1 MNRLPFLDWMRGL
14 AVLIMFECHT
24 FNSFARLDVRNGGPY
39 VLSQFVGGMAAPLF
53 LFMAGMTFGFQ
64 MESLERREPNRWR
77 RWLVAL
83 RRAGYIMVI
92 AFAFRIGNWIASM
105 PRPEISEI
113 TKVDILNSM
122 ALAMGAFA
130 AVSMFDGKN
139 RIRVA
144 LAGALAVAVLAPV
157 IESLSWSGT
166 PQLIVEYLA
175 PGPNRGR
182 FPFFP
187 CAAYIGFGLAA
198 GAVVKR
204 TAERTA
210 GRTAE
215 RPAERTAERA
225 AERTTA
231 EPMDRLMQWY
241 ALIGFALIF
250 TAQYFANIPFSI
262 YPAPDF
268 WRSSPSLVLIRTGI
282 SLAMLASAYLWTE
295 YGAAARWSWMQALG
309 QTSLLVY
316 WVHVML
322 VYGNIVKHWKRT
334 LSIPQT
340 ALAFAIVTVLMV
352 ALAAARLA
360 WKPRKKQPDYALS
373 PGTLATRTN

>member
-1 MNRLPFLDWMRGL
+1 MRGL

-24 FNSFARLDVRNGGPY
+24 FNSFARLDLRNGGPY

-64 MESLERREPNRWR
+64 MESLERREPNRFK
-77 RWLVAL
+77 RWQFAL
-83 RRAGYIMVI
+83 RRAGYIMAI
-92 AFAFRIGNWIASM
+92 AFAFRICNWIASI
-105 PRPEISEI
+105 PRPELAEI

-122 ALAMGAFA
+122 GLAMGAFA
-130 AVSMFDGKN
+130 TAAVFDSKN
-139 RIRVA
+139 RVRFA
-144 LAGALAVAVLAPV
+144 LAAALAIAVLAP
-157 IESLSWSGT
+157 IMESFSWSGT

-187 CAAYIGFGLAA
+187 CAAYVGFGLAA
-198 GAVVKR
+198 GAIVKR

-210 GRTAE
+210 SVN
-215 RPAERTAERA
+215 
-225 AERTTA
+225 
-231 EPMDRLMQWY
+231 MDRLMQWC

-268 WRSSPSLVLIRTGI
+268 WRSSPALVLIRVGI

-334 LSIPQT
+334 LSIPET
-340 ALAFAIVTVLMV
+340 TLAFAIVTALMV

-360 WKPRKKQPDYALS
+360 WKDRKKHAQYATS
-373 PGTLATRTN
+373 PEIPAGTAAGTAAGTPTGTLV

>member
-1 MNRLPFLDWMRGL
+1 MKRFPFLDWMRGL
-14 AVLIMFECHT
+14 AVLVMIECHT
-24 FNSFARLDVRNGGPY
+24 FNSFARMDVRNGGPY

-64 MESLERREPNRWR
+64 MESLERREPNRWK
-77 RWLVAL
+77 RWQFAL
-83 RRAGYIMVI
+83 RRAGYIMAI
-92 AFAFRIGNWIASM
+92 AFAFRICNWIASI
-105 PRPEISEI
+105 PRPELAEI

-122 ALAMGAFA
+122 GLAMGAFA
-130 AVSMFDGKN
+130 VAAVFDGKQ
-139 RIRVA
+139 RVRFA
-144 LAGALAVAVLAPV
+144 LAAALAVAVLAPV
-157 IESLSWSGT
+157 IESYSWSGT
-166 PQLIVEYLA
+166 PRLIVEYLA

-187 CAAYIGFGLAA
+187 CAAYVGFGLAA

-204 TAERTA
+204 A
-210 GRTAE
+210 
-215 RPAERTAERA
+215 A
-225 AERTTA
+225 AEH
-231 EPMDRLMQWY
+231 MDRLMQWC
-241 ALIGFALIF
+241 ALIGFVGIF

-262 YPAPDF
+262 YAAPDF

-282 SLAMLASAYLWTE
+282 SLALLASAYLWTE

-322 VYGNIVKHWKRT
+322 VYGNIAKPWKRT
-334 LSIPQT
+334 LSIPET
-340 ALAFAIVTVLMV
+340 ALAFAGVTALMV

-360 WKPRKKQPDYALS
+360 WKARTQRKRQLTYVPT
-373 PGTLATRTN
+373 PGTLATRTH

>member
-1 MNRLPFLDWMRGL
+1 MKRLPFLDWMRGL
-14 AVLIMFECHT
+14 AVLIMIECHT

-77 RWLVAL
+77 RWQVSL
-83 RRAGYIMVI
+83 RRAGYIMAI
-92 AFAFRIGNWIASM
+92 AFAFRIGNWIASI

-122 ALAMGAFA
+122 GLAMGAFA
-130 AVSMFDGKN
+130 AAALFDGKN
-139 RIRVA
+139 RVRFA
-144 LAGALAVAVLAPV
+144 LGGALAVAILAPL
-157 IESLSWSGT
+157 IENFSFSGT
-166 PQLIVEYLA
+166 PHLIVEYLSA
-175 PGPNRGR
+175 GANRGR

-187 CAAYIGFGLAA
+187 CAAYVGFGLAA

-210 GRTAE
+210 
-215 RPAERTAERA
+215 ERA
-225 AERTTA
+225 ATEH
-231 EPMDRLMQWY
+231 MDRLMQWC
-241 ALIGFALIF
+241 AIIGFAAIF
-250 TAQYFANIPFSI
+250 SAQYFANIPFSL
-262 YPAPDF
+262 YAAPDF
-268 WRSSPSLVLIRTGI
+268 WRSSPALVLIRTGI
-282 SLAMLASAYLWTE
+282 SLAMLSSAYLWTE
-295 YGAAARWSWMQALG
+295 YGAAVRWSWMQALG

-322 VYGNIVKHWKRT
+322 VYGNIAKPWKRT
-334 LSIPQT
+334 LSIPET
-340 ALAFAIVTVLMV
+340 ALAFALVTALMV

-360 WKPRKKQPDYALS
+360 WKNRKKQPIYAPA
-373 PGTLATRTN
+373 PGTLATRAH

>member
-1 MNRLPFLDWMRGL
+1 MRGL
-14 AVLIMFECHT
+14 AVLVMIECHT

-83 RRAGYIMVI
+83 RRAGYIMAI
-92 AFAFRIGNWIASM
+92 AFAFRISNWIASM
-105 PRPEISEI
+105 PRPEIAEI

-122 ALAMGAFA
+122 GLAMGAFA
-130 AVSMFDGKN
+130 AAAMFDGKN
-139 RIRVA
+139 RVRFA
-144 LAGALAVAVLAPV
+144 LGGALAVAVLAPV
-157 IESLSWSGT
+157 IEGLSWSGT

-187 CAAYIGFGLAA
+187 CAAYVGFGLAA
-198 GAVVKR
+198 GAIVKR

-210 GRTAE
+210 
-215 RPAERTAERA
+215 ERTAA
-225 AERTTA
+225 AH
-231 EPMDRLMQWY
+231 MDRLMQWC

-282 SLAMLASAYLWTE
+282 SLAILASAYLWTE

-322 VYGNIVKHWKRT
+322 VYGNIVKHWKRS

-340 ALAFAIVTVLMV
+340 ALAFAIVTALMV

-360 WKPRKKQPDYALS
+360 WKNRVRKKQYPTYAPA
-373 PGTLATRTN
+373 PGTLATRTP

>member
-1 MNRLPFLDWMRGL
+1 MRGL
-14 AVLIMFECHT
+14 AVLIMIECHT

-64 MESLERREPNRWR
+64 MESLERREPDRWR
-77 RWLVAL
+77 RWVVSL
-83 RRAGYIMVI
+83 RRAGYIMAI
-92 AFAFRIGNWIASM
+92 AFAFRISNWIASM
-105 PRPEISEI
+105 PRPELAEI

-130 AVSMFDGKN
+130 TASLFEGKQ
-139 RIRVA
+139 RLRFA
-144 LAGALAVAVLAPV
+144 LIGALAVAALAPV
-157 IESLSWSGT
+157 VESWSWSGT

-198 GAVVKR
+198 GMIVKR
-204 TAERTA
+204 TAE
-210 GRTAE
+210 E
-215 RPAERTAERA
+215 N
-225 AERTTA
+225 
-231 EPMDRLMQWY
+231 MDRLMLWY
-241 ALIGFALIF
+241 ALIGFGAIF

-268 WRSSPSLVLIRTGI
+268 WRSSPALILIRAGI
-282 SLAMLASAYLWTE
+282 SLAMLAGAYLWTE
-295 YGAAARWSWMQALG
+295 YGAASRWSWMQALG

-334 LSIPQT
+334 LSIPET
-340 ALAFAIVTVLMV
+340 ALAFALVTALMV
-352 ALAAARLA
+352 GLAAARLA
-360 WKPRKKQPDYALS
+360 WKNRKKKPAYEPA
-373 PGTLATRTN
+373 PRTLATRSH

>member
-1 MNRLPFLDWMRGL
+1 MKRFPFLDWMRGL
-14 AVLIMFECHT
+14 AVLIMIECHT
-24 FNSFARLDVRNGGPY
+24 FNSFARMDVRPGGPY

-64 MESLERREPNRWR
+64 MESLERREPNRFK
-77 RWLVAL
+77 RWQFAL

-92 AFAFRIGNWIASM
+92 AFAFRIGNWIASI
-105 PRPEISEI
+105 PRPELSEI

-122 ALAMGAFA
+122 GLAMGAFA
-130 AVSMFDGKN
+130 TAAVFDSKN
-139 RIRVA
+139 RVRFA
-144 LAGALAVAVLAPV
+144 LAAALVIAVLAP
-157 IESLSWSGT
+157 IMESFTWSGT

-187 CAAYIGFGLAA
+187 CAAYVGFGLAV
-198 GAVVKR
+198 GAIVKR
-204 TAERTA
+204 TAEQH
-210 GRTAE
+210 
-215 RPAERTAERA
+215 
-225 AERTTA
+225 
-231 EPMDRLMQWY
+231 MDRLMQWC
-241 ALIGFALIF
+241 ALLGFALIF
-250 TAQYFANIPFSI
+250 TAQYFANIPFSL
-262 YPAPDF
+262 YAAPDF

-322 VYGNIVKHWKRT
+322 VYGNIAKPWKRT
-334 LSIPQT
+334 LSIPET
-340 ALAFAIVTVLMV
+340 AFAFALVTALMV

-360 WKPRKKQPDYALS
+360 WKSRAQKKKQPDYAPT
-373 PGTLATRTN
+373 PGTLVTRTH

>member
-1 MNRLPFLDWMRGL
+1 VKRFPFLDWMRGL

-24 FNSFARLDVRNGGPY
+24 FNSFARLDVRSGGPY

-83 RRAGYIMVI
+83 RRASYIMAI
-92 AFAFRIGNWIASM
+92 AFAFRICNWIASM
-105 PRPEISEI
+105 PRPEIAEI

-130 AVSMFDGKN
+130 AAALFDGKH
-139 RIRVA
+139 RVRFA

-157 IESLSWSGT
+157 IESLSWDGT
-166 PQLIVEYLA
+166 PRLIVEYLA

-187 CAAYIGFGLAA
+187 NAAYVGFGLAA

-204 TAERTA
+204 TAERA
-210 GRTAE
+210 
-215 RPAERTAERA
+215 AERTA
-225 AERTTA
+225 TGH
-231 EPMDRLMQWY
+231 MDRLMQWY

-322 VYGNIVKHWKRT
+322 VYGNIVKHWKRA

-340 ALAFAIVTVLMV
+340 ALAFAVVTALMV

-360 WKPRKKQPDYALS
+360 WKNRKKPITYAPA
-373 PGTLATRTN
+373 PGTLATRTH